1 MFWSPESENG
11 DSPAGTTTAPGTTKD
26 LAPRGACT
34 QTKPVSGSSKP
45 KRIPIAAIPPLE
57 TPRQNPYVST
67 VTGPE
72 SPIVVVSGLPRS
84 GTSLMMQMLSA
95 GGLPVL
101 TDGERTPDPDNPRGY
116 LELERVKQLKSDT
129 SWLTSAGG
137 HAVKIIHL
145 LLQDLPPTHQYD
157 VLFMERDIGEVLR
170 SQAAMLARS
179 GRTGAPLPPERLA
192 AVYRAQL
199 ATVRQW
205 LAERPCFRVHS
216 VGYAELVANPEDSV
230 RAIRNFLRA
239 GSSLD
244 GEAMRAAVDPSLYR
258 NR

>member
-1 MFWSPESENG
+1 
-11 DSPAGTTTAPGTTKD
+11 
-26 LAPRGACT
+26 
-34 QTKPVSGSSKP
+34 
-45 KRIPIAAIPPLE
+45 
-57 TPRQNPYVST
+57 
-67 VTGPE
+67 
-72 SPIVVVSGLPRS
+72 VVSGLPRS

-95 GGLPVL
+95 GGMPVL
-101 TDGERTPDPDNPRGY
+101 TDDQRSPDPDNPRGY

-129 SWLTSAGG
+129 SWLASAGG

-170 SQAAMLARS
+170 SQSSMLARS

-205 LAERPCFRVHS
+205 LAERACFRVHP
-216 VGYAELVANPEDSV
+216 VRYAELVANPAESV
-230 RAIRNFLRA
+230 HAIRNFLRGGA
-239 GSSLD
+239 ALD
-244 GEAMRAAVDPSLYR
+244 AAPMISAVDPSLYR